1 MDLWIYDDNYY
12 NAVINNPTNSTTV
25 LLYSQLNTGSNNLYL
40 VSEFI
45 IVRENIATII
55 AYFLT
60 WFTILSIIFQIIIS
74 PIVDWSY
81 KMTLA
86 KLIYQN

>member
-1 MDLWIYDDNYY
+1 MDLWTYEDGFY
-12 NAVINNPTNSTTV
+12 NAVINNLQNSTTV
-25 LLYSQLNTGSNNLYL
+25 LLYSQLNTGTNDLYL

-45 IVRENIATII
+45 IVREDIATII
-55 AYFLT
+55 AHFLT

-74 PIVDWSY
+74 PVIEWSY